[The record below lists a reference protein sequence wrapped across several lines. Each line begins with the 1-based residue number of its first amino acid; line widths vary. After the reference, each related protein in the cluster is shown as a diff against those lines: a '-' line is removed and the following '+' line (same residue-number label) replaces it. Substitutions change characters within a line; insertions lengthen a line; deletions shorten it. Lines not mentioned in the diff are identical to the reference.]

1 IGGVGATGGTTGGMG
16 GSAAAGMGASGGSVN
31 DGDTYVSGVTVAV
44 HATVR
49 TILVVTW
56 TQAMAADQTWL
67 EFTFESGS
75 VLTSHPK
82 PGAAGAHRDVVLGVP
97 GQTAV
102 TVRVVS
108 SAAGVRHVTRDYSGM
123 TGAVPSG
130 MPVPTIVSYDAALAS
145 ADRYLFGAVE
155 DSTGGGDVDYYNSPS
170 WLFVMDRRGR
180 ILWY

>member
-75 VLTSHPK
+75 VLTSRAK
-82 PGAAGAHRDVVLGVP
+82 PGTAGAHRDVVLGVP
-97 GQTAV
+97 AQTMV
-102 TVRVVS
+102 TLRVVS
-108 SAAGVRHVTRDYSGM
+108 SQGGGEHATRDYTGT
-123 TGAVPSG
+123 TGA
-130 MPVPTIVSYDAALAS
+130 
-145 ADRYLFGAVE
+145 
-155 DSTGGGDVDYYNSPS
+155 
-170 WLFVMDRRGR
+170 
-180 ILWY
+180 